1 MTSKPSTFGSFRSKR
16 TTLRYKICVPTRA
29 FPHTKKILKSFSAI
43 VRNNDF
49 IPDIVLLQGPR
60 RECFVVRV
68 VFNQQNRLIFHDPLH
83 EWIPSQ
89 SKIKRRALRDLS
101 FRPYLPTMS
110 VYAMKSDTGTAKR
123 GLYKCGLL
131 NVCSFFGNK
140 NWLSFG
146 PGFQWFAQ
154 PVYDP
159 ISS

>member
-89 SKIKRRALRDLS
+89 SKIKTP
-101 FRPYLPTMS
+101 RPSRPLLP
-110 VYAMKSDTGTAKR
+110 
-123 GLYKCGLL
+123 
-131 NVCSFFGNK
+131 
-140 NWLSFG
+140 
-146 PGFQWFAQ
+146 
-154 PVYDP
+154 P
-159 ISS
+159 ISPHHVCICYEVGYRDSEARPVQMRTPERLQFFRQQKLAQLWARLPMVRATCLRSDL